1 MRINYLKLKN
11 YAGIYNGMELNE
23 LSIDFSKCQHKICLI
38 KGDNGSGK
46 STIMRALNPLPESAN
61 NFIQGLPAYK
71 CIVYA
76 DEYTGVL
83 YKIEYFHD
91 VNSKGDRA
99 TPKGHIYEIT
109 PSAVIDLNP
118 SGNVSSAK
126 DIIYDKFN
134 LDPCYLSLTQLS
146 STKRGMA
153 DMKPAERKKFV
164 NSILN
169 NVDAYNDMYKVLSKK
184 AIMYKGIIKNLESRL
199 STIGDIGKLDLRIQN
214 LTNSVNELEGLI
226 KDERDLKSKAE
237 AVLMTLDPNGTLYN
251 EYTTAVAEMEACKAE
266 LTRLQTH
273 FNNSYRGR
281 GVEYVQLDSS
291 ILKLNTNI
299 GILKQKKTDLN
310 TEIGTLLSKTEL
322 DTIELNQKKD
332 KLKDINNGESLD
344 YLRNLKASF
353 QQRFSEIRKE
363 LAELNI
369 NTLEIPFTK
378 DALVQCIST
387 LCEVRDKLSSSEFAD
402 IEFLVECVSEFGH
415 ARDGEISSLS
425 IMKAASKAMEDHKE
439 TINAAKQDLKT
450 KEALKSSFEGPLEFR
465 PSGCKFDDCQFIANA
480 LRKKHEYDSYRSDE
494 EYESIIRNATAEYN
508 GAKLMYE
515 KMERV
520 ENGFRELQMLKAK
533 VNGISSTLK
542 LITPKEFMPAYNFI
556 VNFNY
561 TSDSKVVN
569 TIAIFME
576 YVDFLYSHLHI
587 ANSFEEYK
595 EIQNNLSKIQSDID
609 KLESN
614 EKLIN
619 MLSEDIDKL
628 QKELDET
635 FRKTQ
640 SNREAIKNIDKEIVD
655 NEAFLTSLE
664 TCKKDSAALEELSA
678 KAKVLIT
685 SVVEMETKQ
694 SKIITSRNAI
704 EECDKNIKN
713 LIDKLE
719 PTRKELSDLETS
731 RKLSSSYID
740 ELKEN
745 KTLLEKIEVLKYYT
759 SPTTGIQLVF
769 ATIYL
774 SKILEKANWML
785 TGLFGGVFNILPF
798 VITEDEFR
806 IPIAVQG
813 GLNHDDITS
822 MSSAQIALIS
832 MIISISML
840 SQVSTSMNIIVGDE
854 IDASLDPEN
863 RRKFFDILLGLMD
876 MVNASQSI
884 LISHNSEYTQNE
896 CDVIWLRN
904 KEHITEAGNIIWSF
918 E

>member
-1 MRINYLKLKN
+1 MRINYLELHN

-23 LSIDFSKCQHKICLI
+23 LVIDFSKCQHKICLI

-46 STIMRALNPLPESAN
+46 STIMKALNPLPEPSSA
-61 NFIQGLPAYK
+61 FIPGMTAYK
-71 CIVYA
+71 CIIYL

-83 YKIEYFHD
+83 YKIEYVHE

-109 PSAVIDLNP
+109 PASVIDLNP

-126 DIIYDKFN
+126 EIIYDKFS

-184 AIMYKGIIKNLESRL
+184 SIMYKGVIKNIESRL
-199 STIGDIGKLDLRIQN
+199 STIGDVGKLDLRIQN
-214 LTNSVNELEGLI
+214 LTSAVKQADELLN
-226 KDERDLKSKAE
+226 DEKDLKSKAE
-237 AVLMTLDPNGTLYN
+237 AVILTLDPDGTKNQKYLD
-251 EYTTAVAEMEACKAE
+251 TMSEMTKCESDIEMTKKVID
-266 LTRLQTH
+266 RK
-273 FNNSYRGR
+273 YRGQDVCR
-281 GVEYVQLDSS
+281 IDPAHLTTQIELA
-291 ILKLNTNI
+291 
-299 GILKQKKTDLN
+299 KQKKSSLN
-310 TEIGTLLSKTEL
+310 TEIGTLMSKTEI
-322 DTIELNQKKD
+322 DTIEINQKRQ
-332 KLKDINNGESLD
+332 KLKDVNNGESLE
-344 YLRNLKASF
+344 YLRELKKNF
-353 QQRFSEIRKE
+353 QARFSEIREE
-363 LAELNI
+363 LSKLNI

-387 LCEVRDKLSSSEFAD
+387 LCEVRDRLSSSEFAD

-415 ARDGEISSLS
+415 ERDGELSSLS
-425 IMKAASKAMEDHKE
+425 IMKAASKAMEEHKE
-439 TINAAKQDLKT
+439 TINAVKQDLKT
-450 KEALKSSFEGPLEFR
+450 KEALKSSFEGLLEFR
-465 PSGCKFDDCQFIANA
+465 PNGCTFDDCHFIANA
-480 LRKKHEYDSYRSDE
+480 IRKKREYDSYRSDE
-494 EYESIIRNATAEYN
+494 DYESIIRNATAEYN

-515 KMERV
+515 RMERV

-561 TSDSKVVN
+561 TSDSKVVK
-569 TIAIFME
+569 TMEIFNQ
-576 YVDFLYSHLHI
+576 YVDFLYNHLYV

-595 EIQNNLSKIQSDID
+595 DIQDNLSKIQSDID
-609 KLESN
+609 RLESN
-614 EKLIN
+614 EQLIN
-619 MLSEDIDKL
+619 MLTEDINKL
-628 QKELDET
+628 QNELDITLKKTQDNRYEIAQLDMAITADERKLEEVHAYIEEMNKLSLLNDKAKEIAAEVTTLESSLSKLLEAKKTIYECEGSINEIEEKLIPMKKEL
-635 FRKTQ
+635 
-640 SNREAIKNIDKEIVD
+640 A
-655 NEAFLTSLE
+655 
-664 TCKKDSAALEELSA
+664 
-678 KAKVLIT
+678 
-685 SVVEMETKQ
+685 
-694 SKIITSRNAI
+694 
-704 EECDKNIKN
+704 
-713 LIDKLE
+713 
-719 PTRKELSDLETS
+719 DLETS
-731 RKLSSSYID
+731 RRLYGSYID
-740 ELKEN
+740 DLKAN
-745 KTLLEKIEVLKYYT
+745 KEMLDKIEVIKYYT

-769 ATIYL
+769 ATLYL

-785 TGLFGGVFNILPF
+785 SGLFGGAFNILPF

-822 MSSAQIALIS
+822 MSSAQVALIS

-840 SQVSTSMNIIVGDE
+840 SQVSTKMNIIVGDE
-854 IDASLDPEN
+854 IDASLDTEN
-863 RRKFFDILLGLMD
+863 RRRFFDILLGLMD
-876 MVNASQSI
+876 MVNASQSV

-896 CDVIWLRN
+896 CDIIWLRN
-904 KEHITEAGNIIWSF
+904 KEHITEAGNVIWSF

>member
-1 MRINYLKLKN
+1 MRVNYLKLKN

-71 CIVYA
+71 CIIYI
-76 DEYTGVL
+76 DEYTGVM

-214 LTNSVNELEGLI
+214 LTHSVNELEGLI

-251 EYTTAVAEMEACKAE
+251 EYTTAVAEMEECKAE

-273 FNNSYRGR
+273 FNSSYRGR

-310 TEIGTLLSKTEL
+310 TEIGILLSKTEL
-322 DTIELNQKKD
+322 DTIELNQKRD
-332 KLKDINNGESLD
+332 KLKDINDGESLD
-344 YLRNLKASF
+344 YLRNLKVSF
-353 QQRFSEIRKE
+353 QQRFTEIRNE
-363 LAELNI
+363 LSELGI
-369 NTLEIPFTK
+369 NTLDIPFSK
-378 DALVQCIST
+378 DTLIQCINT
-387 LCEVRDKLSSSEFAD
+387 LCEVRDRLTEPDFANID
-402 IEFLVECVSEFGH
+402 FLVECVSEFGH
-415 ARDGEISSLS
+415 VRTGEISSQT
-425 IMKAASKAMEDHKE
+425 IMKQAEADMDKFKKIIDE
-439 TINAAKQDLKT
+439 AKQRKSE
-450 KEALKSSFEGPLEFR
+450 KEAVRRSFEGLLENR
-465 PSGCKFDDCQFIANA
+465 PADCHIDECYFISRAVQE
-480 LRKKHEYDSYRSDE
+480 KKRYDTMYNEDYDKIISD
-494 EYESIIRNATAEYN
+494 ATASYN
-508 GAKLMYE
+508 GAKLVFD
-515 KMERV
+515 KMTNV
-520 ENGFRELQMLKAK
+520 ENGYRELLMLKAK

-542 LITPKEFMPAYNFI
+542 QITPPKYAAAYNFI

-576 YVDFLYSHLHI
+576 YVDFLYSHLHV

-595 EIQNNLSKIQSDID
+595 EIQNNLIKVQSDID

-628 QKELDET
+628 QKELDKT
-635 FRKTQ
+635 FIKTQ

-655 NEAFLTSLE
+655 SEAFLTSLE
-664 TCKKDSAALEELSA
+664 TCKKESAALEELSTKA
-678 KAKVLIT
+678 KALIT
-685 SVVEMETKQ
+685 SVAEMETKQ